1 MRSRQRS
8 QWNAVVP
15 TAANIARTQIKTQ
28 GKAAASGPHSKTPA
42 AMTAVAFATTV
53 QRAPLNCLRKRALS
67 EEEILGVDSANPGRA
82 EALMLRK
89 PILKVI
95 FYHPVWLLADE
106 ENKKQTP
113 SSSTHLVSNNRNSGV
128 KLGEVPGK
136 PMAQETLPP

>member
-1 MRSRQRS
+1 
-8 QWNAVVP
+8 
-15 TAANIARTQIKTQ
+15 
-28 GKAAASGPHSKTPA
+28 
-42 AMTAVAFATTV
+42 
-53 QRAPLNCLRKRALS
+53 
-67 EEEILGVDSANPGRA
+67 
-82 EALMLRK
+82 MLRK